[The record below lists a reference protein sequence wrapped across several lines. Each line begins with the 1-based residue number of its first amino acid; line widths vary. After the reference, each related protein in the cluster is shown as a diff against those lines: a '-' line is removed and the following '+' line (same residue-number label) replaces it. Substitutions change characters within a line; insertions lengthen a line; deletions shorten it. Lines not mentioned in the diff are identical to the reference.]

1 MTSWGTTE
9 LPPIWERTSS
19 GPQAAFPLVAPSSM
33 TTGNVHEGYIEAIA
47 ARGITRGCN
56 PPANDRYCPSQPVTR
71 GQMAAFLVRALDL
84 PAGDIDSF
92 VDDEG
97 SIFEDDINR
106 LAAAGITRG
115 CNPPEA
121 DQFCPLDSVTRGQ
134 MAAFLVR
141 AYGYPRTEVDSF
153 TDDDTSV
160 FEDDI
165 NRLAS
170 AGITRGC
177 TDDWYCPTAEVRR
190 DQMASFLGRA
200 EELTPILAPLV
211 AMGWRLQ

>member
-1 MTSWGTTE
+1 MTGT
-9 LPPIWERTSS
+9 
-19 GPQAAFPLVAPSSM
+19 
-33 TTGNVHEGYIEAIA
+33 
-47 ARGITRGCN
+47 AR
-56 PPANDRYCPSQPVTR
+56 AEPVTR
-71 GQMAAFLVRALDL
+71 GQMAAFMVRALDL

-121 DQFCPLDSVTRGQ
+121 DHFCPLDSVTRGQ

-170 AGITRGC
+170 AGITRG
-177 TDDWYCPTAEVRR
+177 VHRR
-190 DQMASFLGRA
+190 LVLPDRGSAPRPNG
-200 EELTPILAPLV
+200 ELP
-211 AMGWRLQ
+211 G